1 MCTSVCVSLLNIIFR
16 MRIKKLENTTIS
28 CINVPNNDFKLGLV
42 KPAFTSRHPTVYLSL
57 VFITQGK
64 FFISHTTII
73 ETFHFFRVLFY
84 CFDCNPTQFAPV
96 TTPHHPPIIVVMQ
109 NSDLVENWTTLKKGM
124 EEKIDL
130 PQLKLTLLLER
141 ESHNGKVKHKRGRL
155 ESLGRKLIIMNSKFI
170 WQMTNSW
177 NCLITTL
184 FVIVDLSQYIPW
196 IK

>member
-1 MCTSVCVSLLNIIFR
+1 MCVLLFVFLCFTLFSEWESENWKIEQIPSLNA
-16 MRIKKLENTTIS
+16 
-28 CINVPNNDFKLGLV
+28 PNNDFKLGLV
-42 KPAFTSRHPTVYLSL
+42 KPAFISRHPTVYLSL

-130 PQLKLTLLLER
+130 PQ
-141 ESHNGKVKHKRGRL
+141 
-155 ESLGRKLIIMNSKFI
+155 
-170 WQMTNSW
+170 
-177 NCLITTL
+177 
-184 FVIVDLSQYIPW
+184 VDLTSRVRKSQGQGRAQAKTFRKSRKKTDNHEFRIYLVND
-196 IK
+196 K